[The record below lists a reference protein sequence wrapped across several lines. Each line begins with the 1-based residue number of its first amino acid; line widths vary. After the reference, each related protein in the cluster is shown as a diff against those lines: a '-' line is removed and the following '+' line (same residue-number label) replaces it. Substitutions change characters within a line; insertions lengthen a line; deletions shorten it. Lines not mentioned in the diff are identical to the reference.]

1 MQVIN
6 AKFTMNG
13 KIVTTLDLGLRLRL
27 GLTRVWAKNEVRES
41 HFMLLG
47 VQKSVREWTP
57 TLPSELPL
65 WELESRWNLEFS

>member
-47 VQKSVREWTP
+47 VQKSVRE
-57 TLPSELPL
+57 
-65 WELESRWNLEFS
+65 